1 MTNTIDANGLI
12 LKTNDQIFSDLS
24 NGMKD
29 IYGDDINLA
38 SDTPDGQLVALIT
51 NAVQDVQSLIQDT
64 YSSFDPDQAIGS
76 SLDSRSAYNGV
87 KRQAG
92 SFTLTPFQVTVDRSV
107 NLAGLDAY
115 LNDELGTGFSIADA
129 AGNLFILTE
138 STTIS
143 TAGTTTLVAR
153 AQFKGAIAST
163 PNTLTTIATPQLGV
177 KAVNNPTSYSS
188 LGLNSELDLTLR
200 ERRKSSV
207 ALTAIGYFDA
217 LTAQLLNVATVTFAK
232 VYENNTPSVSVEGI
246 LPNGI
251 WCIVEGGTDDDIAQA
266 IYRKRNM
273 GVPMKGSE
281 QVVVTRADGSLFNI
295 NFDRTATQSLYINCS
310 ATSISGVTVDTTT
323 LKSSLVSNLSFDVYA
338 SFNVNQ
344 LAEQILAINPDVLA
358 TNLGV
363 STTGTTY
370 YSIVTPQAKNYRFSL
385 QASNITITV
394 V

>member
-1 MTNTIDANGLI
+1 MANTIDANGLI
-12 LKTNDQIFSDLS
+12 LKTNDELFLELT

-29 IYGDDINLA
+29 IYGDDINVA
-38 SDTPDGQLVALIT
+38 SDTPDGQLVGIFT
-51 NAVQDVQSLIQDT
+51 TAVQDVQSLLLDAYT
-64 YSSFDPDQAIGS
+64 SFDPDQATGV
-76 SLDSRSAYNGV
+76 SLDSRGAYNGV

-92 SFTLTPFQVTVDRSV
+92 AFTLTPFSVTVDRSV
-107 NLAGLDAY
+107 NLVGLDAAIA
-115 LNDELGTGFSIADA
+115 DEAGTGFTISDSI
-129 AGNLFILTE
+129 GNKFILTT

-143 TAGTTTLVAR
+143 TAGTTVLSAR
-153 AQFKGAIAST
+153 SQFIGAIAT
-163 PNTLTTIATPQLGV
+163 VPNTLTTIVTPQLGV

-188 LGLNSELDLTLR
+188 IGSAAELDLAYR
-200 ERRKSSV
+200 ERRKKSV

-217 LTAQLLNVATVTFAK
+217 LTAQLLNVDGITFAK

-251 WCIVEGGTDDDIAQA
+251 WCIVEGGTNADVAQA
-266 IYRKRNM
+266 IYRKRNL

-281 QVVVTRADGSLFNI
+281 QVTVTRADGSLFDI
-295 NFDRTATQSLYINCS
+295 NFDRTATQSLYISCS

-344 LAEQILAINPDVLA
+344 LAEALLAINPDVLT

-363 STTGTTY
+363 STNGTTFT
-370 YSIVTPQAKNYRFSL
+370 SIVTPQAKNYRFSL